1 MNIPSHGKYKWLP
14 KLYNAITA
22 LKPSKIIE
30 FGPAGGQ
37 TTITM
42 AMALKDN
49 NVDGFIK
56 SKSKLKYV
64 VFPAPLFPTSPKLC
78 PLGISNWSI
87 LRTWVPLYDFDKSCV
102 FIMVILY

>member
-30 FGPAGGQ
+30 FGPASGE

-42 AMALKDN
+42 
-49 NVDGFIK
+49 V
-56 SKSKLKYV
+56 
-64 VFPAPLFPTSPKLC
+64 
-78 PLGISNWSI
+78 
-87 LRTWVPLYDFDKSCV
+87 CV
-102 FIMVILY
+102 ER

>member
-30 FGPAGGQ
+30 FGPASGE

-49 NVDGFIK
+49 NIDGIINIVCGKFQ
-56 SKSKLKYV
+56 SSR
-64 VFPAPLFPTSPKLC
+64 
-78 PLGISNWSI
+78 NI
-87 LRTWVPLYDFDKSCV
+87 L
-102 FIMVILY
+102 